1 MLPVFHKMAKTL
13 IEPNHKLDGDKE
25 DVSIDW
31 ERYQQLVGKLIYL
44 LYTRPDIAYAMSVVS
59 QFMHNP
65 KEIHIEAIFRIL
77 RYLKWTPDKG
87 IQFRKA
93 EGIKLE
99 IYIDASWAGLVT
111 DRRSTFGYCTFLEG
125 NLVT

>member
-1 MLPVFHKMAKTL
+1 M
-13 IEPNHKLDGDKE
+13 
-25 DVSIDW
+25 
-31 ERYQQLVGKLIYL
+31 GKLIYL

-77 RYLKWTPDKG
+77 RYLKSTPDKG